1 MIKILLTV
9 LLTIPPTVLIPATA
23 TPNLCQE
30 IEVVLSEAVRD
41 GYIKKQEAIKIAGN
55 CSLET
60 EQP

>member
-1 MIKILLTV
+1 MIKILTILL
-9 LLTIPPTVLIPATA
+9 LLTPTIPATA

-30 IEVVLSEAVRD
+30 IEAVLLESVRD
-41 GYIKKQEAIKIAGN
+41 GYIKEQEAIRIAGN

>member
-9 LLTIPPTVLIPATA
+9 LLTIPPTLLIPANSTVD
-23 TPNLCQE
+23 PCQE
-30 IEVVLSEAVRD
+30 IEVVLWEAVRD
-41 GYIKKQEAIKIAGN
+41 NYIKEQEAIKIAGD